1 VPIYDEKIPQRPALT
16 GAVFMAFIGVKSL
29 EKRTFFSVFPQR
41 RELLKTDFFAAK
53 TLIFGLFL
61 PYYRGI
67 I

>member
-1 VPIYDEKIPQRPALT
+1 
-16 GAVFMAFIGVKSL
+16 MAFIGVKSL

-41 RELLKTDFFAAK
+41 KKLLKTDFFAVK